1 MVVVNAAETKS
12 SIVEIP
18 IANVDRS
25 RLRLDKIQKDFRIHI
40 DMENY

>member
-1 MVVVNAAETKS
+1 MRLKRS
-12 SIVEIP
+12 RSIVEIP